1 MDMDFLAGFASN
13 NPEEEFAYSKGDIL
27 KVLKRIGVDTRFV
40 SYFEDENGSIK
51 LYIENLR
58 FSKFSRNRTAV
69 FNRHYPDIE
78 VVRSTLFQ
86 KICARSSKTLAEC
99 LHPRDRLL
107 IPPIED
113 DYSRLLYIVLEPY
126 SRKYGI
132 EFVEYGGKAD
142 YGDIDS
148 IVSTL
153 NLNQEVNHIL
163 NDIFNGRGI
172 DWQRKFN
179 SALEEYGLNEGNVV
193 FPFINVPEEWINDFL
208 GIEKE
213 YAVDYDND
221 DIAESFMGFLG
232 DINSQFKENVL
243 ATSSFLEEKHR

>member
-1 MDMDFLAGFASN
+1 MDFLANFASSK
-13 NPEEEFAYSKGDIL
+13 PQEEFVSSKDEIL
-27 KVLKRIGVDTRFV
+27 KLLKIIGVDTRFV
-40 SYFEDENGSIK
+40 SYFEDENSSK

-58 FSKFSRNRTAV
+58 FSKFSRKRTAV
-69 FNRHYPDIE
+69 FNKHYPEIE

-86 KICARSSKTLAEC
+86 KICARSSKTLAES

-107 IPPIED
+107 LPPMEN
-113 DYSRLLYIVLEPY
+113 DYARLLYIVLEPY

-132 EFVEYGGKAD
+132 EFFEYGNCEFD
-142 YGDIDS
+142 DVDS
-148 IVSTL
+148 IVSPL

-163 NDIFNGRGI
+163 NDIFDGKGI
-172 DWQRKFN
+172 DWHSKFN
-179 SALEEYGLNEGNVV
+179 DAFEIYGLNDKNVV

-208 GIEKE
+208 GIEKNYE
-213 YAVDYDND
+213 VDYDNE

-232 DINSQFKENVL
+232 GINSQFKENVL

>member
-1 MDMDFLAGFASN
+1 M
-13 NPEEEFAYSKGDIL
+13 
-27 KVLKRIGVDTRFV
+27 
-40 SYFEDENGSIK
+40 
-51 LYIENLR
+51 
-58 FSKFSRNRTAV
+58 
-69 FNRHYPDIE
+69 
-78 VVRSTLFQ
+78 
-86 KICARSSKTLAEC
+86 
-99 LHPRDRLL
+99 
-107 IPPIED
+107 PPMKD